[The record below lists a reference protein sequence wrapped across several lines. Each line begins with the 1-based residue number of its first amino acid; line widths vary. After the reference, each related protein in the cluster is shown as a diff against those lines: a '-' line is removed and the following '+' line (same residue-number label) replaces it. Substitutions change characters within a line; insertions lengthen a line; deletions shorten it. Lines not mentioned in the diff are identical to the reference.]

1 MTSSITKRL
10 KQITGALA
18 LMLSAPYAFAAAP
31 SNLDLAT
38 TLGSLVLVIGVILL
52 LAWLLKRMQV
62 PALGQQ
68 KGLRIVSQLPVGTKE
83 RIAVVQVGE
92 EQFLVGITSQ
102 SIQILA
108 KLEKPLKEEE
118 LATNAFASQ
127 FSQLIKKND
136 KGNPIRLLF
145 STLVLL
151 VGVLFSL
158 FSFAEAEESPLPANL
173 AEGSSVTV
181 QAMQSDTGSSR
192 SMSVG
197 NGAGIPAFTMTTN
210 PDGSEDYSVTLQIL
224 ALMTMLGFLPA
235 MVILMTS
242 FTRIVVVMSIL
253 RQAMGL
259 QQTPSNQ
266 VIIGIALFLTFFVM
280 SPVLNEI
287 NDTAIQPYL
296 NEQVTAR
303 EAFDAAQVPMKA
315 FMLKQT
321 RIKDLETFVNM
332 SGEQVTNPE
341 DVSMAVLIPAFITSE
356 LKTAFQIG
364 FMLFLPFLIID
375 LVVASVLMA
384 MGMMMLSPMIVSLP
398 FKLMLF
404 VLVDGWNLILS
415 TLAGSFAL

>member
-1 MTSSITKRL
+1 MLSLLTSSAT
-10 KQITGALA
+10 
-18 LMLSAPYAFAAAP
+18 FA
-31 SNLDLAT
+31 
-38 TLGSLVLVIGVILL
+38 
-52 LAWLLKRMQV
+52 Q
-62 PALGQQ
+62 
-68 KGLRIVSQLPVGTKE
+68 
-83 RIAVVQVGE
+83 
-92 EQFLVGITSQ
+92 
-102 SIQILA
+102 
-108 KLEKPLKEEE
+108 
-118 LATNAFASQ
+118 
-127 FSQLIKKND
+127 
-136 KGNPIRLLF
+136 
-145 STLVLL
+145 
-151 VGVLFSL
+151 
-158 FSFAEAEESPLPANL
+158 AEEGALPANL
-173 AEGSSVTV
+173 APGGSVTV
-181 QAMQSDTGSSR
+181 QAMESDKGASHSLSVSNTG
-192 SMSVG
+192 
-197 NGAGIPAFTMTTN
+197 GIPAFTMTTN

-280 SPVLNEI
+280 SPVLNEV
-287 NDTAIQPYL
+287 NETAIQPYL

-303 EAFDAAQVPMKA
+303 EAFDAAQQPMKA

-321 RIKDLETFVNM
+321 RVKDLETFVNM
-332 SGEQVTNPE
+332 SGAEVTNPE

>member
-1 MTSSITKRL
+1 MIKTTNLATIVLTFVLTLFSGL
-10 KQITGALA
+10 ALA
-18 LMLSAPYAFAAAP
+18 QQEIDTPVPANIAP
-31 SNLDLAT
+31 SD
-38 TLGSLVLVIGVILL
+38 
-52 LAWLLKRMQV
+52 
-62 PALGQQ
+62 
-68 KGLRIVSQLPVGTKE
+68 
-83 RIAVVQVGE
+83 
-92 EQFLVGITSQ
+92 
-102 SIQILA
+102 
-108 KLEKPLKEEE
+108 
-118 LATNAFASQ
+118 
-127 FSQLIKKND
+127 
-136 KGNPIRLLF
+136 
-145 STLVLL
+145 
-151 VGVLFSL
+151 
-158 FSFAEAEESPLPANL
+158 
-173 AEGSSVTV
+173 SVTV
-181 QAMQSDTGSSR
+181 MAMEKEQGASKTISTGSFT
-192 SMSVG
+192 G
-197 NGAGIPAFTMTTN
+197 GGGGIPAFTMTTN
-210 PDGSEDYSVTLQIL
+210 ADGSEDYSINLQIL

-266 VIIGIALFLTFFVM
+266 VIIGIAIFLTFFIM
-280 SPVLNEI
+280 SPVLSKI
-287 NDTAIQPYL
+287 NDDAIQPYI
-296 NEQVTAR
+296 NEQITAR
-303 EAFDAAQVPMKA
+303 QAFDLAQTPMKD

-321 RIKDLETFVNM
+321 RVKDLETFVNI
-332 SGEQVTNPE
+332 SGSTATAPE